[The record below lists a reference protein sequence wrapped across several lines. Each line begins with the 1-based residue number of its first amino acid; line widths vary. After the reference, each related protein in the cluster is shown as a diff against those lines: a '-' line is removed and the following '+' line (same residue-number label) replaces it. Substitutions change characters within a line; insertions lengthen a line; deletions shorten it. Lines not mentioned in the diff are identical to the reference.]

1 MYDVGKWRAC
11 TRNVMWI
18 SMCGPF
24 FFSRGGA
31 LCMLMVHCSAR
42 G

>member
-24 FFSRGGA
+24 FFPVGERYV
-31 LCMLMVHCSAR
+31 C
-42 G
+42 

>member
-24 FFSRGGA
+24 FSRGGA